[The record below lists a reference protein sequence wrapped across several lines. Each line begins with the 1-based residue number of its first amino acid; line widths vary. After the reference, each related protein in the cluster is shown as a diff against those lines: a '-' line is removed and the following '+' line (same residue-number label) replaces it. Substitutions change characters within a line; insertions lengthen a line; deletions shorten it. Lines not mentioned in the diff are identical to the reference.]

1 LKKYYKILVIPAMII
16 IVAGFFSGF
25 GSQSSSVEDLLRERT
40 TVMQNA
46 YYGKIDMEK
55 AETRLKEI
63 ETYPLISEDIQSI
76 RDLKST
82 EVDMVRSM
90 DFLSVK
96 KTSKLFDYISY
107 EVEIQWDM
115 KGLNENYIS
124 TNKYTVIM
132 KSQDDKVKI
141 SEFNLK

>member
-1 LKKYYKILVIPAMII
+1 
-16 IVAGFFSGF
+16 
-25 GSQSSSVEDLLRERT
+25 
-40 TVMQNA
+40 MQNA

-124 TNKYTVIM
+124 TNKYTVIL

>member
-1 LKKYYKILVIPAMII
+1 MKKYYKILVIPAMII